1 MVPIERADGESH
13 PGCHCRGDYFVVQNG
28 RSLLAIGHRRERLIP
43 LVDLVSE
50 ERREAL
56 GPLTG
61 LVRGPTRCL
70 WIRART
76 WEGRSVKV
84 LPISD
89 ELERLGFMR
98 EDPLLILYRES
109 GGGS

>member
-1 MVPIERADGESH
+1 
-13 PGCHCRGDYFVVQNG
+13 
-28 RSLLAIGHRRERLIP
+28 
-43 LVDLVSE
+43 
-50 ERREAL
+50 
-56 GPLTG
+56 
-61 LVRGPTRCL
+61 
-70 WIRART
+70 
-76 WEGRSVKV
+76 VKV